1 MQYISYYHSPI
12 GNILLASDNIG
23 LTGLWFENQK
33 YYAYNLDQEHQEKE
47 LPIFEQT
54 KKWLDIYFSGKR
66 TQFYTITPYGRY
78 SFSDYSVENFTTNT
92 IW

>member
-33 YYAYNLDQEHQEKE
+33 
-47 LPIFEQT
+47 
-54 KKWLDIYFSGKR
+54 
-66 TQFYTITPYGRY
+66 
-78 SFSDYSVENFTTNT
+78 
-92 IW
+92 